1 MTPARAKDLSVSGSA
16 EAKQKGPVPSPDR
29 DARRSDRAGLARTAT
44 TSETSLADDPPLL
57 PVVIV
62 EEIASEK
69 AAADRG
75 GVASGL
81 LLALRYVQARFV
93 SVWGLLIAAA
103 LCPPQAFADFAVF
116 SALANFV
123 SIAALLRF
131 EALFYQNDEQER
143 LGRAFRLA
151 CAAGLGFLTVATLI
165 VIVTTQ
171 ATRVPAS
178 VGVLFVI
185 TLSARA
191 VMRLISSE
199 ATAEGDFRALGNSN
213 IVQAIVQPAVMLA
226 LIWQLGPLS
235 IALFAADAIGHVVGA
250 SYLVW
255 RRRASLPRL
264 ARPGLWS
271 WADLRDSALRWR
283 AAPTALL
290 PSALLSFGFMVL
302 PLIALPYADD
312 ALLAAHVA
320 LAMRLLEVPTQMFA
334 AVSVPLVL
342 SNLRAQPPGGR
353 QSFVRRAVLL
363 LIGGS
368 VGLFL
373 AIAIFAL
380 GADTLLNR
388 TQWDG
393 VGDTVALMALFYCGV
408 ALVTPLQEI
417 GSLSPQPSRQLLTN
431 AVGLLAAALTLY
443 GIGHL
448 SSALLIA
455 LGLVSLARML
465 GHVRFAWTRM
475 GAG

>member
-1 MTPARAKDLSVSGSA
+1 VSGSA
-16 EAKQKGPVPSPDR
+16 EAKQDGPIPPRDR
-29 DARRSDRAGLARTAT
+29 TPLGGGLAVSGT
-44 TSETSLADDPPLL
+44 TSEASLGDDPPLL
-57 PVVIV
+57 PVVIAA
-62 EEIASEK
+62 EIASEK

-131 EALFYQNDEQER
+131 EALFYQSGDPDR

-151 CAAGLGFLTVATLI
+151 CAAGLGFLLAATL
-165 VIVTTQ
+165 VVAATTQ
-171 ATRVPAS
+171 ATRVPAE
-178 VGVLFVI
+178 VGTLFVI
-185 TLSARA
+185 TLAARA

-213 IVQAIVQPAVMLA
+213 IVQAIVQPVVMLL

-235 IALFAADAIGHVVGA
+235 VALLAADAIGHVVGA

-255 RRRASLPRL
+255 RRRASLPKL
-264 ARPGLWS
+264 AGASLWS
-271 WADLRDSALRWR
+271 WADLRDSAARWR

-342 SNLRAQPPGGR
+342 SNLRAQAPAAR
-353 QSFVRRAVLL
+353 QGFVRRAVLL

-368 VGLFL
+368 VGLFC
-373 AIAIFAL
+373 AIALFAL
-380 GADTLLNR
+380 GADALLDR

-417 GSLSPQPSRQLLTN
+417 GSLSPQPNRQLLTN
-431 AVGLLAAALTLY
+431 AAGLLAAALTLY

-448 SSALLIA
+448 SPALLIA
-455 LGLVSLARML
+455 LGIVSLARML